1 MPASNT
7 NPSYQAIAPTT
18 DAGPAQVISHGV
30 AGVPFNSSDQHS
42 AAAQCTDL
50 PTTGQTLVVTDIII
64 SVDTAMW
71 VKIEEQTTGNVI
83 WGPHYFP
90 ANSGPM
96 QFTPRGK
103 LKHSAAN
110 KYFQV
115 ITSVAGNIT
124 CDLYYFSEP

>member
-1 MPASNT
+1 MSGNQRAQT
-7 NPSYQAIAPTT
+7 TT
-18 DAGPAQVISHGV
+18 DGIQNTAQGHSQHDSRPGSQQD
-30 AGVPFNSSDQHS
+30 AQHS

-50 PTTGQTLVVTDIII
+50 PTTGQTLVVTDVII

-103 LKHSAAN
+103 LKHSTAN